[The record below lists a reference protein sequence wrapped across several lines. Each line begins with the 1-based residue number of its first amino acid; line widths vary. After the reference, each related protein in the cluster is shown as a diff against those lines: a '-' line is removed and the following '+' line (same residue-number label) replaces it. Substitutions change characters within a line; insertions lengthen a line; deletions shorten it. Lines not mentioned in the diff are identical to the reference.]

1 MASLSPKL
9 RDAGRDEGIGM
20 LRLLSV
26 AAMALTIASAFGLY
40 QIKYDTQ
47 QLEAKVQAGERAI
60 EKMEGDIAV
69 LKAEKAY
76 LARPERIEA
85 LARKQGLAPIGEHQY
100 VLPGELQA
108 PVKSAMK
115 ATGDAAALKAD
126 KANPAPDGIEALMRK
141 QGLVLGTTR

>member
-1 MASLSPKL
+1 
-9 RDAGRDEGIGM
+9 M

-40 QIKYDTQ
+40 QIKYDTR
-47 QLEAKVQAGERAI
+47 QLEAKLQAGERSI

-85 LARKQGLAPIGEHQY
+85 LAKKQGLGPIAGTQY
-100 VLPGELQA
+100 VLPAELESQLKA
-108 PVKSAMK
+108 GGQDTSVAKAGK
-115 ATGDAAALKAD
+115 ATLSQ
-126 KANPAPDGIEALMRK
+126 PDRIEALLR
-141 QGLVLGTTR
+141 QQDLLAGETR

>member
-1 MASLSPKL
+1 
-9 RDAGRDEGIGM
+9 M

-26 AAMALTIASAFGLY
+26 AAIALTIASAFGLY

-47 QLEAKVQAGERAI
+47 QLEAKVQAGERMI

-76 LARPERIEA
+76 LARPERIET
-85 LARKQGLAPIGEHQY
+85 LARKQGLAPIGGHQY

-108 PVKSAMK
+108 HVKAGEET
-115 ATGDAAALKAD
+115 TGDGLALKTD
-126 KANPAPDGIEALMRK
+126 KTDPGQPDGIEALMRK
-141 QGLVLGTTR
+141 QELVSGTTR

>member
-1 MASLSPKL
+1 
-9 RDAGRDEGIGM
+9 M

-40 QIKYDTQ
+40 QIKYDTR
-47 QLEAKVQAGERAI
+47 QLEAKLQAGERTI

-85 LARKQGLAPIGEHQY
+85 LAKKQGLGPIGGHQY

-108 PVKSAMK
+108 QVGERATEKMK
-115 ATGDAAALKAD
+115 GE
-126 KANPAPDGIEALMRK
+126 KANLERPDGIEALMRK